1 MSIFHNIYKS
11 LQDACY
17 IWRKEMGQV
26 VKDEGVLIFFLV
38 VPLVYPLLYS
48 WIYNNEVVRDV
59 PVCVV
64 DDSHSQLSR
73 RFVRMCDASPD
84 VKVAYYAQDID
95 EAKSLVSRQLVK
107 GFYYI
112 PSSFQ
117 SDVYR
122 MQGGTIS
129 VYCDMS
135 LMLTYKAIFQ
145 TVQLVTMEMGK
156 EIQTKLGGHYTAR
169 EEVIAARP
177 LDYADVPIFNPQG
190 GYGSFVLPAVLMLI
204 LQQTLVLGIGL
215 SAGTARDENPYR
227 NLIPVGDKRYQNAEE
242 LLGDLQTAAK
252 YMTWDHK
259 LITQPGKAC
268 ALGMY
273 ARLALQASG
282 YACRPDEGKVNTGA
296 MGTVRKSNDPELQ
309 MEVLY
314 PKALEALEDII
325 NNAGL
330 SLFDTFEELWRWYC
344 GLNTEYGKE
353 VIYGL
358 PFADTRGCHLVRNA
372 LPNAK
377 YNYGI
382 TGGNNGPNPIFYFR
396 FDKRDTR
403 RRITC
408 VPHQFDSNGQPY
420 WKNNSAAQW
429 YNGKFRLDWYEETHH
444 RTSGNSDD
452 GAKFTYLRYADI
464 LMMASEIANELGDLE
479 KAKSYM
485 RPILVRAYQSE
496 ALADEYLALR
506 TDKEDFFEAIKD
518 QRAFEF
524 CGELLRRQDLIRW
537 GILKKALDET
547 KVEMQNMRDHT
558 GKWASYSE
566 AIYWRVAENGIDAEL
581 YGFDPGET
589 ENKLLTD
596 PEGGWNRTD
605 YFKPTMFNQRRIDEF
620 YLADPEMNMY
630 RPIPASIITANMGVL
645 QNDYGYTF

>member
-1 MSIFHNIYKS
+1 MKKILNYIILAAFASACLSCSSLDQTAKS
-11 LQDACY
+11 TY
-17 IWRKEMGQV
+17 
-26 VKDEGVLIFFLV
+26 
-38 VPLVYPLLYS
+38 
-48 WIYNNEVVRDV
+48 
-59 PVCVV
+59 
-64 DDSHSQLSR
+64 DDITVFSNYTLSR
-73 RFVRMCDASPD
+73 
-84 VKVAYYAQDID
+84 YAVNAIYVCYS
-95 EAKSLVSRQLVK
+95 ATYS
-107 GFYYI
+107 
-112 PSSFQ
+112 
-117 SDVYR
+117 YR
-122 MQGGTIS
+122 TD
-129 VYCDMS
+129 Y
-135 LMLTYKAIFQ
+135 
-145 TVQLVTMEMGK
+145 
-156 EIQTKLGGHYTAR
+156 
-169 EEVIAARP
+169 
-177 LDYADVPIFNPQG
+177 LDG
-190 GYGSFVLPAVLMLI
+190 GYGVNTDVDVCNELDTEKSDGARYKQSPTNSRYNSPGEDQIFAGNYKGIERANVCIQNLEKYGDIDNRPEMGALYGEALTIRAILYADLLNIYGEVPARFEPVSQETIYLPK
-204 LQQTLVLGIGL
+204 
-215 SAGTARDENPYR
+215 S
-227 NLIPVGDKRYQNAEE
+227 DKDVIYKQ

-252 YMTWDHK
+252 YMTWDNS
-259 LITQPGKAC
+259 LITVPGKAC

-282 YACRPDEGKVNTGA
+282 YSCRPDEGKVNTGA
-296 MGTVRKSNDPELQ
+296 MGRVRKSTDPELQ

-330 SLFDTFEELWRWYC
+330 SLFDKFEDLWRWYC

-358 PFADTRGCHLVRNA
+358 PFADTRGAHLVRNA
-372 LPNAK
+372 LPNSK
-377 YNYGI
+377 YNYGV
-382 TGGNNGPNPIFYFR
+382 TGGNNGPIPTFYFR

-403 RRITC
+403 RKTTC

-420 WKNNSAAQW
+420 WKNNSAATW

-444 RTSGNSDD
+444 RKSKDNDD

-464 LMMASEIANELGDLE
+464 LLMASEIANELGDLE

-506 TDKEDFFEAIKD
+506 TDKDEFFEAIKD

-547 KVEMQNMRDHT
+547 KVEMQNMRDRT

-566 AIYWRVAENGIDAEL
+566 VIYWRVSENGIDADL

-589 ENKLLTD
+589 ENKILTD
-596 PEGGWNRTD
+596 PEGGWQRVD